1 MRTVVSVAT
10 DQFVANQD
18 RLHKALNA
26 TECRFYRGC
35 LPPSSPTHEQCPWG
49 FKVYALLETHGDAM
63 LWCDSSIVPLR
74 PLTRLWNLIETQG
87 YWFSENL
94 PPGEY
99 GAPYNCGQFTCDSA
113 LPLLGITREEAFG
126 IPQVIAT
133 AFGLD
138 MRHQIARDFL
148 AEWKRLAE
156 NGSFRGPRNNFQGES
171 GMLAGVPDRRVEG
184 HRHDQTAASVIA
196 HRLGMKLTRPP
207 DWIVDRHEPTPN
219 SILAIHRF
227 NFPPPPKEVK

>member
-10 DQFVANQD
+10 DHFVAHQD
-18 RLHKALNA
+18 RLREGLEGMAGSGVLH
-26 TECRFYRGC
+26 FYRGF
-35 LPPSSPTHEQCPWG
+35 LPPSSPTHEACPWG
-49 FKVYALLETHGDAM
+49 FKVYALLETCGDAM

-74 PLTRLWNLIETQG
+74 PLTRLWDLIEAQG

-156 NGSFRGPRNNFQGES
+156 NGSFRGPQNNVYGEAS
-171 GMLAGVPDRRVEG
+171 PDPRVVG

-196 HRLGMKLTRPP
+196 YRLGMRLSRPP
-207 DWIVDRHEPTPN
+207 DWIVDKHEPTPN
-219 SILAIHRF
+219 SILSIQR
-227 NFPPPPKEVK
+227 